1 MELGNPVDT
10 CTTRGIIVKT
20 KLYLDTSVPSAF
32 FDTSK
37 PMRQLITQKW
47 FENEAVSYEL
57 YISALTIQE
66 IERLR
71 NPEKLINIRNLLANS
86 NITMLDIT
94 DEAIALGEEFI
105 RCGAIP
111 ASEPED
117 AYHIAIAT
125 VHGIETL
132 ASWNFKHIVSINPI
146 RKIHEI
152 NLKRGYQIVEIGS
165 LELFGG
171 AIYGNL

>member
-1 MELGNPVDT
+1 M
-10 CTTRGIIVKT
+10 KT

-47 FENEAVSYEL
+47 FEYESQGYEL
-57 YISALTIQE
+57 YISALTIEE
-66 IERLR
+66 IEKLR
-71 NPEKLINIRNLLANS
+71 NPEKLLNIRNLLTNS
-86 NITMLDIT
+86 NVSLLDIT
-94 DEAIALGEEFI
+94 KEAIALGEEYI
-105 RCGAIP
+105 QCGAIP
-111 ASEPED
+111 PSEPED

-125 VHGIETL
+125 VNNIETL

-146 RKIHEI
+146 RKIHDI

-171 AIYGNL
+171 AFYGNL